1 MMYVSGS
8 ISKSPQQ
15 QQPMPMHHHR
25 VAAAASADA
34 VLAGNCN
41 DASASSTDDDQ
52 AAFELSQYTRLGIEH
67 FGAGYKN
74 DPKAL
79 EKLSKRINQ
88 RVEQDSSG
96 LITFCDKRI
105 RKRRKK
111 HLQQSKGKRKQG
123 NEELGGS
130 RAVGPEIVSSS
141 DLMLGKCLGQ
151 GSFSSVFV
159 LEKHLHRPP
168 SAGTGGPRRGRR
180 SKLATGTNQGSL
192 SRRGASMRFD
202 PNSSHSRSNHSTSRH
217 SVASTASAKSRTGR
231 SPTCLRRRIR
241 EEYKEVDDGRD
252 GSRRS
257 LLDNS
262 SSQRS
267 RSLSPSVSS
276 RGRSSPNGKRNDDG
290 SRRTRSLSRSL
301 REGIRACFGKKP
313 RNHHHHHHRDSS
325 ERFENDEQK
334 ENYYRQKIKR
344 SKSNESIFRGGSRS
358 LSCRK
363 RRSRFRRS
371 RSQDETAS
379 TPRTSMNTNDHDHD
393 DNNGSLHSCDTLR
406 TVSQSRGGVLWRKDF
421 PDEEIDES
429 CGGANSN
436 LVVKILQPKLMD
448 QPKLF
453 ANCAAGLI
461 REGLFLAAI
470 DHPHVLKV
478 HAWTSPDAWMDFTTL
493 LTKEGDLY
501 DGYILVLERLKGGS
515 LKGWLNRW
523 QSEHKEEE
531 RARAAAA
538 AAAEAEVERSDHQ
551 RLRMQRTLS
560 FSSSS
565 TESASFF
572 PANPSLMASKYRRSL
587 DSQFVATRA
596 AAAAAEEA
604 MAPLSPRF
612 SPKTAF
618 DAAYRNKHNDR
629 VYPYT
634 TRWPKAG
641 LSDRA
646 SILLQLSDTVKHLH
660 KHRIM
665 HRDLKP
671 DNLGVTF
678 DDDHNDGGKPKQHH
692 GSPLSLKIFDFDIAR
707 LIPEEPAEADLP
719 YKKGRDK
726 RNTSAKSF
734 DADMLSNNNQAS
746 NRDSRSVS
754 PFRTSTSLT
763 GDNQVRRKAKGK
775 YRGKRPQGGEATAEA
790 EKTDPPAVPFEIG
803 ITADASVEPARR
815 DALFDMT
822 AKMGSPRYMAPE
834 IARGEPYNLRSEVY
848 TVCLLIHEVL
858 TLHKPYDE
866 LQPEDHGR
874 LVHFDLP
881 GYRPPVFSE
890 WQWPSELEEI
900 LNMGWGGIEER
911 PSIKE
916 VHSVLKRALPK
927 ICPGI
932 VKQQQQ
938 QPQQPPSRESSST
951 QRERSSDR
959 APGGKRSEKGRGNL
973 LYRTPQ
979 KSSKHSRKPIRS
991 DALTPTASNSDFSYD
1006 DPLKTVE

>member
-1 MMYVSGS
+1 
-8 ISKSPQQ
+8 
-15 QQPMPMHHHR
+15 MHHHH

-34 VLAGNCN
+34 VLAGN

-67 FGAGYKN
+67 FSAGYRN

-79 EKLSKRINQ
+79 EKLSKRINH

-96 LITFCDKRI
+96 LITFCDRRI

-111 HLQQSKGKRKQG
+111 HAQSKGKRKQG
-123 NEELGGS
+123 NEERSRHDGTDFGGGS
-130 RAVGPEIVSSS
+130 RAVGPEIVLAS

-168 SAGTGGPRRGRR
+168 SETGGPRRGRR

-192 SRRGASMRFD
+192 SRRGSSMRFD
-202 PNSSHSRSNHSTSRH
+202 PNSNHSRSNHSTSRH
-217 SVASTASAKSRTGR
+217 SVASTSSSKSRTGR

-241 EEYKEVDDGRD
+241 DEYKIDDDVHD

-257 LLDNS
+257 LDNS

-276 RGRSSPNGKRNDDG
+276 RGRSFPNGKKNDDG

-301 REGIRACFGKKP
+301 RDGIRACFGKTP
-313 RNHHHHHHRDSS
+313 RNHHRDSS

-334 ENYYRQKIKR
+334 VNYYQQKIKR

-358 LSCRK
+358 LSFRK
-363 RRSRFRRS
+363 RRSRTRRS
-371 RSQDETAS
+371 PSQDEMAS
-379 TPRTSMNTNDHDHD
+379 TSRTSMNTNDHD
-393 DNNGSLHSCDTLR
+393 DNNSSLHSCDTLR
-406 TVSQSRGGVLWRKDF
+406 TVPQSRGVLWRKDF

-448 QPKLF
+448 QSKLF

-470 DHPHVLKV
+470 DHPNVLKV

-493 LTKEGDLY
+493 STSEGDLY

-523 QSEHKEEE
+523 QSEHQEEE
-531 RARAAAA
+531 RAAVAV
-538 AAAEAEVERSDHQ
+538 AEQERSDHR
-551 RLRMQRTLS
+551 RLRMQRKLS
-560 FSSSS
+560 FSASS

-572 PANPSLMASKYRRSL
+572 PANPSLMASKYRRSI
-587 DSQFVATRA
+587 DSQFAATRA
-596 AAAAAEEA
+596 AAAAVEVT
-604 MAPLSPRF
+604 APISTRLSP
-612 SPKTAF
+612 KAAF
-618 DAAYRNKHNDR
+618 DAAYRNKHNNR

-634 TRWPKAG
+634 TRLPKAG

-678 DDDHNDGGKPKQHH
+678 VDDHNDGGKPKQHA
-692 GSPLSLKIFDFDIAR
+692 SSLLLKIFDFDIAR
-707 LIPEEPAEADLP
+707 LIPKEPPEVDLP

-726 RNTSAKSF
+726 RNSSARSF
-734 DADMLSNNNQAS
+734 DPDLLNNQAS
-746 NRDSRSVS
+746 NRGSRSVS

-775 YRGKRPQGGEATAEA
+775 YRGKRPQGEAAAEA

-803 ITADASVEPARR
+803 ITTEVPIEPAARR

-881 GYRPPVFSE
+881 GYRPPIFSD

-900 LNMGWGGIEER
+900 LNMGWGDIDER

-916 VHSVLKRALPK
+916 MHSVLKRALPK
-927 ICPGI
+927 IYPGI
-932 VKQQQQ
+932 GKQQ
-938 QPQQPPSRESSST
+938 QPQQPQPRESSST
-951 QRERSSDR
+951 QRERSSER
-959 APGGKRSEKGRGNL
+959 APGKRSEKGRGGGL

-991 DALTPTASNSDFSYD
+991 DALTPTASNSDYSYD
-1006 DPLKTVE
+1006 KPLKTVE